1 MAVELTN
8 LDVSDLADVLALN
21 QAHVPHVGPLDE
33 ERLAGIVAEATLALA
48 ARDERGQL
56 EGFVLVLGPGATYD
70 SPNYRWFAQR
80 HDDFRYVDRIAVRSG
95 SHRGGLGRQLY
106 TAVFDHARAVAAP
119 VVTAEV
125 NVDPPNPVSSA
136 FHDSMG
142 FTEVGRQETY
152 GGSVTVALL
161 AAPVG

>member
-1 MAVELTN
+1 MAAVLSD
-8 LDVSDLADVLALN
+8 LGVSDLADVLALN
-21 QAHVPHVGPLDE
+21 QAHVPHVGSLDE
-33 ERLAGIVAEATLALA
+33 ARLTDILAEASLALG
-48 ARDERGQL
+48 ARDELGEL
-56 EGFVLVLGPGATYD
+56 GGFVLVLGPGAVYD
-70 SPNYRWFAQR
+70 SPNYQWFAQR
-80 HDDFRYVDRIAVRSG
+80 YDDFRYVDRIAVRSG